1 MPGSQQSLP
10 EDLPF
15 NLLVIGGTQAQTFRA
30 PVTIADSDD
39 LPAAMAHL
47 GDCVFPD
54 APNLLTHH
62 GKPIQNRVTLQDFDV
77 FTPAGLAA
85 AIPVFARGLAL
96 RDALATALRE
106 GGEVEAALADFADLT
121 ALTEAARTA
130 LPGATASPPDDA
142 GPSGSIG
149 AEDELD
155 RLLDQVDTP
164 GPAEET
170 PGARLVRS
178 FIAQRRGQ
186 RQAGGERVAGPVA
199 AVHALLAA
207 QAAAIL
213 RTSAFRAAENFW
225 LGLRW
230 LGRQVDFRA
239 GDRLTVIQ
247 APRERMADVVQRIDP
262 GDVPWS
268 AILVDVQIDASS
280 RDMNWLNTLAE
291 AAENAQAPAILGVA
305 PEFFGHAVLPAK
317 LPYLGTLL
325 DRSAY
330 DGWHA
335 FRGKPHSR
343 WTALAVNRFLLR
355 TPFDDS
361 RRKSLGLNE
370 PEVPRAELSWGN
382 PAWLVAA
389 TLAGSAARH
398 RWPTEIT
405 GQIDSAPSDLPVA
418 PWDPEHAESPQIPL
432 ETLLDAEA
440 CQDVADAGMIPVTCH
455 RNRDTAFLASA
466 PVAHKP
472 EVYADAAMTEASRRM
487 ATLPYQLAGARLL
500 NYLAAL
506 KSLAGDLPST
516 TMARAIERALAYYL
530 DDTGSGAA
538 VTARVEN
545 TGDAPEREV
554 LAIDIKL
561 GRRIAGGARYTFS
574 LAV

>member
-1 MPGSQQSLP
+1 MPGSQQALP

-15 NLLVIGGTQAQTFRA
+15 NLLVIGETQAQTFRA
-30 PVTIADSDD
+30 PVTIAESDD
-39 LPAAMAHL
+39 MAAAMARL

-54 APNLLTHH
+54 APNLLAHH

-85 AIPVFARGLAL
+85 AIPTLARGLAL
-96 RDALATALRE
+96 RDALEEALRE

-130 LPGATASPPDDA
+130 LPGGSASVPDDA
-142 GPSGSIG
+142 GPSGPPG
-149 AEDELD
+149 TEDDLD
-155 RLLDQVDTP
+155 RLISQVDTP
-164 GPAEET
+164 EHAEET

-178 FIAQRRGQ
+178 FIAQRRGK

-199 AVHALLAA
+199 AVNALLAA

-213 RTSAFRAAENFW
+213 RTPAFRAAENFW

-230 LGRQVDFRA
+230 LGSQVDFRA
-239 GDRLTVIQ
+239 GDRLTVIR
-247 APRERMADVVQRIDP
+247 APRERMPDLIERIDP
-262 GDVPWS
+262 GEVPWS

-280 RDMNWLNTLAE
+280 RDMTWLNTLAE

-305 PEFFGHAVLPAK
+305 PDFFGHEVLPAE

-325 DRSAY
+325 DSSAY

-335 FRGKPHSR
+335 FRSKPHSR
-343 WTALAVNRFLLR
+343 WTALAANRFLLR

-370 PEVPRAELSWGN
+370 PDVPQAELSWGN
-382 PAWLVAA
+382 PAWLVAGA
-389 TLAGSAARH
+389 LAGSAARH

-405 GQIDSAPSDLPVA
+405 GQVDSAPSGLPVA
-418 PWDPEHAESPQIPL
+418 PWDPEDPESPRIPL
-432 ETLLDAEA
+432 ETLLDAQA
-440 CQDVADAGMIPVTCH
+440 CRDVAEAGMIPVTCR

-466 PVAHKP
+466 PVAHRP

-506 KSLAGDLPST
+506 KSLAGDLPAT

-530 DDTGSGAA
+530 DGTGPGAA
-538 VTARVEN
+538 VTARIED
-545 TGDAPEREV
+545 TGDGPAQEA

-561 GRRIAGGARYTFS
+561 GRRIAEGARYTFS